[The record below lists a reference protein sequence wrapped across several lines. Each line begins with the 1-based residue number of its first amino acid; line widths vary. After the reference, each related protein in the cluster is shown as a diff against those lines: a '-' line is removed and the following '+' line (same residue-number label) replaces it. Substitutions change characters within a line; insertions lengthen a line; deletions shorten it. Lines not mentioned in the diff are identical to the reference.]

1 MNKSLSPE
9 VVVLLAAHN
18 GIRWLEEQ
26 VGTILDQKDASVRLV
41 VSVDASTDGTESW
54 FDELHKRDH
63 RVELLPHGRLF
74 GRASANFYRL
84 ILEADLGDCA
94 YVAFADQDDIWFEDK
109 LRRAMTAMTA
119 GKFDVYSGNV
129 LAFWPDGRERLV
141 MKAQP
146 QRKWDYLFEAAGPG
160 CTYVL
165 SRPAFDAFRDFIE
178 ANQSQLEDIY
188 LHDWLCYAFARSRG
202 FNWVIDPEPKM
213 FYRQHAQNH
222 MGVHSGPKAIAERA
236 KNIINGWWVNQARS
250 IALILGLQDEP
261 FVKPWVRGGRSGYL
275 FLIRNVRN
283 FRRKPADALF
293 MAAAMAA
300 LLAANP

>member
-1 MNKSLSPE
+1 M
-9 VVVLLAAHN
+9 LLAAHN
-18 GIRWLEEQ
+18 GIRWLNEQ

-41 VSVDASTDGTESW
+41 VSVDKSTDGTENW
-54 FDELHKRDH
+54 FEDLYQRDR
-63 RVELLPHGRLF
+63 RVELLPHGRSF
-74 GRASANFYRL
+74 GRASTNFYRL
-84 ILEADLGDCA
+84 ILEADLGDCD
-94 YVAFADQDDIWFEDK
+94 YVAFADQDDVWFQDK
-109 LRRAMTAMTA
+109 LSRAITTMTA
-119 GKFDVYSGNV
+119 GKFHAYSGNV

-141 MKAQP
+141 KKAQP

-165 SRPAFDAFRDFIE
+165 SRSVFDEFRAFIE
-178 ANQSQLEDIY
+178 ANQSKLKDIY

-202 FNWVIDPEPKM
+202 FAWMIDPEPKM
-213 FYRQHAQNH
+213 RYRQHAQNH
-222 MGVHSGPKAIAERA
+222 LGVHSGPKAIADRA

-283 FRRKPADALF
+283 FRRKPADAHS
-293 MAAAMAA
+293 MAAAMAV
-300 LLAANP
+300 LSVVNR